1 MFHSKNEKK
10 MMNTRKIIGSATAL
24 LAAALILTGCS
35 DQFLEDK
42 KDYSKVTDPYS
53 NYATAEAAI
62 DGIYALALSNSVG
75 SFGWKSSSAG
85 SSDIYSQST
94 EEYSGLSVL
103 VDGTILT
110 TTHNDL
116 PGIFYNERKTS
127 NNLYGWILSCND
139 AIESI
144 PASSGLTQEQKD
156 KLMGQ
161 AYFFRAWVYYRL
173 VKELGGV
180 PIVTKVQNPIS
191 AEVEALTIPRS
202 TTKECVDFICED
214 LQTASTLLPAS
225 WGGNDYGRVTSGAA
239 LALQG
244 RTRLLYASPVFNR
257 GDNKDRWELA
267 YQANKSA
274 IATLT
279 AGGFGLASSDAPG
292 LNATGWGRMFSD
304 FYSKEAVFV
313 TLYNNVNKG
322 TNTSPNLWNGWENA
336 IRPTNA
342 NGGGGKNTT
351 DLMIDM
357 FPMADGKKPGQSSYT
372 YNKNRFMMNRDPRFY
387 RTFAFPGVYWKF
399 SGDPTTSNT
408 ASSIAY
414 PYKGNDYALWNYTWY
429 DTAEKRAAMDQ
440 SGYSGDGLAENYKGV
455 YIRKRTDDLDI
466 NNATPLYV
474 YKLDKG
480 NGFEQS
486 ASPYMEIRYAEVL
499 LNLAES
505 ACGAGYYNEA
515 LEALRDIRKRVGY
528 TGDCGLD
535 NALASDRGA
544 LFAAI
549 LYERQIELAYE
560 GKRFDDMRRWM
571 LWDGGVGQASLQP
584 TWALTGFNGN
594 TCSYLGIKPFNG
606 SRRGLLELCVTVKNG
621 VVGNA
626 SAADPYKDTRP
637 VAWNLATQTLSDRSD
652 LVTFYT
658 DGLVRKDRKGD
669 DLTKTVSYQP
679 QYYIVGLKSNA
690 QSNNPTLEQ
699 TIGWLDI
706 IKGGT
711 GTFDPLAE

>member
-1 MFHSKNEKK
+1 
-10 MMNTRKIIGSATAL
+10 MNTKKILGLGIAF
-24 LAAALILTGCS
+24 LAATLIFTGCS

-42 KDYSKVTDPYS
+42 KDYSKVVDPYS

-62 DGIYALALSNSVG
+62 DGIYALALSNSTG
-75 SFGWKSSSAG
+75 SFSWQYSSAG

-103 VDGTILT
+103 VDGTIINT
-110 TTHNDL
+110 NNSNSYL
-116 PGIFYNERKTS
+116 PNIFYNERKTQS
-127 NNLYGWILSCND
+127 NLYGWILSCND

-144 PASSGLTQEQKD
+144 PVSSGLTQDEKN
-156 KLMGQ
+156 KLIGQ
-161 AYFFRAWVYYRL
+161 AYFLRAWVYYRL

-180 PIVTKVQNPIS
+180 PIITKVQNPIS
-191 AEVEALTIPRS
+191 GEVEALTIPRS
-202 TTKECVDFICED
+202 TTKECIDFISED
-214 LQTASTLLPAS
+214 LETASKLLPSS
-225 WGGNDYGRVTSGAA
+225 WGGADYGRVTSGAA

-244 RTRLLYASPVFNR
+244 RARLLYASPVFNR

-267 YQANKSA
+267 YQSNKKA
-274 IATLT
+274 IAELS
-279 AGGFGLASSDAPG
+279 AGGFGLAAADSPG
-292 LNATGWGRMFSD
+292 INASAWGKMFSD

-322 TNTSPNLWNGWENA
+322 TNTNPQKWNGWENS

-372 YNKNRFMMNRDPRFY
+372 YDKNLFMMNRDPRFY

-399 SGDPTTSNT
+399 SGDPTISNT
-408 ASSIAY
+408 ANSIAY
-414 PYKGNDYALWNYTWY
+414 PYKGSNYALWNYAWY
-429 DTAEKRAAMDQ
+429 DSEEKRKAIDQ

-466 NNATPLYV
+466 NSTTAYV
-474 YKLDKG
+474 YKIDKG

-499 LNLAES
+499 LNFAES
-505 ACGAGYYNEA
+505 ACGAGYYSEA
-515 LEALRDIRKRVGY
+515 LEALRSIRKRVGY
-528 TGDCGLD
+528 TGDCGLEES
-535 NALASDRGA
+535 LAGDRA
-544 LFAAI
+544 KLFAAI

-571 LWDGGVGQASLQP
+571 LWDGGEGQASIKS
-584 TWALTGFNGN
+584 TWALTGFDGN
-594 TCSYLGIKPFNG
+594 TCTYLGVKPFNG
-606 SRRGLLELCVTVKNG
+606 NRRGLVELCVTEKGG
-621 VVGNA
+621 VIGNA
-626 SAADPYKDTRP
+626 SAADPYAATRP
-637 VAWNLATQTLSDRSD
+637 APWNLATESISDRTD

-658 DGLVRKDRKGD
+658 EKLVRKDRKGD
-669 DLTKTVSYQP
+669 DLTKTVLFKP
-679 QYYIVGLKSNA
+679 QYYIVGLKANA
-690 QSNNPTLEQ
+690 QTNNPSLEQ
-699 TIGWLDI
+699 TVGWADVM
-706 IKGGT
+706 KGNAD